1 MSFTATVKSQALRPQ
16 CTSSTL
22 RAHPFMSSQRLDN
35 YLRAHRKNSGLTQE
49 EVAFLLGFDNANL
62 VSRYEKRQRMPP
74 VQTAL
79 AYEAIFGIPIAEL
92 FAGLQRKI
100 VSDVEKRRS
109 ELSTRLRA
117 KDPKGIAAPMMKVR
131 KLRSLASDEQSMV
144 TNQNTAGA

>member
-1 MSFTATVKSQALRPQ
+1 ME
-16 CTSSTL
+16 
-22 RAHPFMSSQRLDN
+22 SQRLDN

-92 FAGLQRKI
+92 FSGVQQRVI
-100 VSDVEKRRS
+100 SDVEKRRS

-117 KDPKGIAAPMMKVR
+117 KDSKGIAAPMMKVH
-131 KLRSLASDEQSMV
+131 KLRSLARHEQSMA

>member
-1 MSFTATVKSQALRPQ
+1 
-16 CTSSTL
+16 
-22 RAHPFMSSQRLDN
+22 MSSQRLDN

-92 FAGLQRKI
+92 FAGMQQQI

-117 KDPKGIAAPMMKVR
+117 RDPKGIAAPMMKVH

>member
-1 MSFTATVKSQALRPQ
+1 
-16 CTSSTL
+16 
-22 RAHPFMSSQRLDN
+22 MSSQRLDN

-62 VSRYEKRQRMPP
+62 VSRYEKQQRMPS

-79 AYEAIFGIPIAEL
+79 AYEVIFGIPIAEL
-92 FAGLQRKI
+92 FAGVQQKI

-117 KDPKGIAAPMMKVR
+117 REPKGIAAPMMKVH
-131 KLRSLASDEQSMV
+131 KLRSLAVDEQSMV

>member
-1 MSFTATVKSQALRPQ
+1 
-16 CTSSTL
+16 
-22 RAHPFMSSQRLDN
+22 MSSQRLDN